1 MVKKIFVNDLSNQ
14 TNAQTTKQTVG
25 SVRYGNTGAEGFKLL
40 QFHVCP
46 PVGENANDEIN
57 ETKGVG
63 IFVSRTRKTRQLT
76 EKGKQYQINLML
88 D

>member
-1 MVKKIFVNDLSNQ
+1 MVKKIFVNDLPNQ
-14 TNAQTTKQTVG
+14 TNTQTTKQTVA
-25 SVRYGNTGAEGFKLL
+25 SVRYGNIGAEGFKLL

-46 PVGENANDEIN
+46 VGENANDEIN
-57 ETKGVG
+57 ETKDVG

-76 EKGKQYQINLML
+76 EKGKQYQLNLTL